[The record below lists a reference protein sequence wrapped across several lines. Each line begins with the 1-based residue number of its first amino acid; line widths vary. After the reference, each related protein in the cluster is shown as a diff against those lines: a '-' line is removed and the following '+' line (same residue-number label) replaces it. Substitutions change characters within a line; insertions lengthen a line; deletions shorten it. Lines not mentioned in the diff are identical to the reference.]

1 MAMERHRLPPSA
13 RMNILVAMCATE
25 VVGIFLRVVGNADPL
40 DLMIALPTF
49 LFMVYIALALVN
61 AQNARKSSDRR
72 DIASLGAIARQ
83 CERMIELVD
92 DVLKGAARGRAAVDY
107 RTYLVL
113 GQLATSV
120 RLFVSRYE
128 RYLGREGVWAAL
140 EAETLAT
147 RASLSEP
154 QDLGDYVA
162 SIRLCIYTI
171 KKNVVGLD
179 DPDLSAMREAP

>member
-1 MAMERHRLPPSA
+1 MGRHRPPPSA
-13 RMNILVAMCATE
+13 RMNVLVALCATE
-25 VVGIFLRVVGNADPL
+25 VVGVLLRVVGNASVL

-72 DIASLGAIARQ
+72 DIYSIRAIARQ
-83 CERMIELVD
+83 CDKMLALVGD
-92 DVLKGAARGRAAVDY
+92 AIGRAAVDY

-113 GQLATSV
+113 AQLATAV

-128 RYLGREGVWAAL
+128 RYLDREGVWAAL

-147 RASLSEP
+147 RAGLSEP
-154 QDLGDYVA
+154 QQLRDYVD
-162 SIRLCIYTI
+162 SIGICIGTI
-171 KKNVVGLD
+171 RGSVVGLD
-179 DPDLSAMREAP
+179 DPDLRAMREAP

>member
-1 MAMERHRLPPSA
+1 MAQHRPPPSA
-13 RMNILVAMCATE
+13 RMNILVALCATE
-25 VVGIFLRVVGNADPL
+25 VVGIFLRVVGNAKIL

-72 DIASLGAIARQ
+72 DIDSMNAIARQ
-83 CERMIELVD
+83 CEKMLALVGD
-92 DVLKGAARGRAAVDY
+92 ALQGAAVDY
-107 RTYLVL
+107 RTYLLL
-113 GQLATSV
+113 GQLATAV

-147 RASLSEP
+147 RAGLSEP
-154 QDLGDYVA
+154 RHLEDYVDT
-162 SIRLCIYTI
+162 IRRRIGKI
-171 KKNVVGLD
+171 RESVVGLD

>member
-1 MAMERHRLPPSA
+1 
-13 RMNILVAMCATE
+13 MNILVSLCATE

-72 DIASLGAIARQ
+72 DIDSLGAIARQ
-83 CERMIELVD
+83 CERMLALVGD
-92 DVLKGAARGRAAVDY
+92 ALGRAAVDY

-113 GQLATSV
+113 GQLATAV

-140 EAETLAT
+140 EAEMLAM
-147 RASLSEP
+147 RAGISEP
-154 QDLGDYVA
+154 QHLEDYVH
-162 SIRLCIYTI
+162 SIRLCISTVRGS
-171 KKNVVGLD
+171 VVGLD